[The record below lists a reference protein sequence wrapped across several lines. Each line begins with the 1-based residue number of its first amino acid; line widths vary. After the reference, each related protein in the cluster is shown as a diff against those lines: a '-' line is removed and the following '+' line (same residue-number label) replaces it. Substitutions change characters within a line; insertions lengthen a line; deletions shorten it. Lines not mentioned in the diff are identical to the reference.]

1 MKKNEIEEI
10 YSDGIGKIH
19 FLGGT
24 IRLDLFSFE
33 PTDDDKSQPE
43 PVITKRIVMSPN
55 AFLASYESF
64 VNMIDKLQAAGIIS
78 KTSGNESNESSQ
90 NAPENHEDNVKV
102 EEVAAAANPA
112 EEKAAE

>member
-78 KTSGNESNESSQ
+78 KTSGNESSQ
-90 NAPENHEDNVKV
+90 NAPENQEENVKV
-102 EEVAAAANPA
+102 EEVAAAASPA

>member
-78 KTSGNESNESSQ
+78 KTSGNESSQ

-102 EEVAAAANPA
+102 EEVAAAASPA
-112 EEKAAE
+112 EEKAAQ

>member
-1 MKKNEIEEI
+1 MKKSEIQEI

-33 PTDDDKSQPE
+33 PNDGDNEQPV
-43 PVITKRIVMSPN
+43 PVITRRIVMSPN

-64 VNMIDKLQAAGIIS
+64 VNMIEKLQAAGIIS
-78 KTSGNESNESSQ
+78 KSSNSS
-90 NAPENHEDNVKV
+90 APENNEENVTVEKV
-102 EEVAAAANPA
+102 EEEAPEAPAPA
-112 EEKAAE
+112 E